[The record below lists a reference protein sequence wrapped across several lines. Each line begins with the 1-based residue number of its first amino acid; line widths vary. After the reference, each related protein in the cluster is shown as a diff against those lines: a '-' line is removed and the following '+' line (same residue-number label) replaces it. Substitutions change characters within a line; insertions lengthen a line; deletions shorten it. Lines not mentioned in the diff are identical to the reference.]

1 LNPSTLYAQSAGGVD
16 CDSGHYPAGATVN
29 KSTRKT
35 EVNMEPL
42 QLQKLETTEAREQV
56 NISYRFA
63 VSDNV
68 IDKED
73 NNRAGSN
80 IGENIKI

>member
-1 LNPSTLYAQSAGGVD
+1 
-16 CDSGHYPAGATVN
+16 
-29 KSTRKT
+29 
-35 EVNMEPL
+35 MEPL

-80 IGENIKI
+80 IGENIKIWAKNGLD